1 MTRAHFTPS
10 LFTIGPPKKQTVG
23 CINVSLELKPAVVTT
38 GTYRERA

>member
-10 LFTIGPPKKQTVG
+10 LFTIGPPKKQTVV
-23 CINVSLELKPAVVTT
+23 CIIVSLKLNTAIGTS